1 MRLKSTL
8 RALGRSLCTW
18 KGLKRTGPLCALLAA
33 AVLTGL
39 PAVRKRVTRQYY
51 SLADKMHQFRQDIYA
66 VKEVTPQLARLGAHA
81 AEMDL
86 VLTRAERLLER
97 KRAADRLTAVARPLP
112 GKPADLR
119 PLPYPFQTYLTV
131 NSDSDS
137 MTLEDY
143 AAVHELVN
151 RRYQLNIGDQVF
163 VGGAANNHCENI
175 VSLPASAK
183 AEFPADV
190 HPFYR
195 FLTWYNRGWIDSIHG
210 WPEQPMA
217 GPATSFQ
224 LRLEQPRLDKVVA
237 LVSDDIEPQ
246 EELYLTFEFR
256 MPVPNCSCDVYAGDE
271 LLRLH
276 TAADPEEGIGN
287 AMTWTPAYACLSK
300 GAGGSVRFRFQGPA
314 GAVLEV
320 RNLAL
325 TNFCRASA
333 EAQAA
338 FLEKYNL
345 RFLMYTEHGK
355 PRDEYVL
362 GSRMDL
368 LGTTR
373 PEFLGDNPDGA
384 LNSYFID
391 LLDRLGVIFI
401 NPQFQ
406 TSQKAIL
413 PLPELI
419 KPYRFNDGIV
429 RYSLQRF
436 FDYPRNPDGSEH
448 RPASNVSAEPWLG
461 FLLEKARVRSTQL
474 GDGGLVYSHWGC
486 KNPKNPGLSAATQ
499 QQLGLLRERH
509 YNLSGTVPLFQ
520 RIWVAPAAEVALLA
534 RALHGARDNVHYD
547 DGSNTV
553 HIRAWLDPVSC
564 QSIPAPHTRCFG
576 LANLTI
582 YVRDSATAHV
592 FIDDQEYACFKR
604 NPPDLTG
611 RQSITL
617 VDDSVPTTVFDEV
630 DPLHRFGDLRTE
642 NAECYYRSTGAYLGV
657 HCLEVKLTGDSGR
670 ATWTLPDV
678 SSADDS
684 HLRFAY
690 RKTNP
695 ASKVRLSLEMAD
707 GTRVTAGEEGN
718 AYGWR
723 LPARHD
729 TEWHEVV
736 LAFADLAGRRGQEAL
751 PRGTLRAVA
760 LEVNGKPG
768 DQAFFDCVQF
778 LRNPVHPSNPE
789 GWVLIAGKTDPPE
802 DGVDVF
808 LEEGGNRHQ
817 TKTRQGLFFFP
828 GVVPK
833 GSTVRL
839 YAVPKDKA
847 ARYPLRGRR
856 FEADKNEVEL
866 IIPLRDL
873 RDDGKTRKLERVFRG
888 TSDFHPEAGQIF
900 TPKSMYVSS
909 GLGKVQEFQNELQVS
924 NLGFLDRDRRFDNPD
939 GARRVLFLGNCNLF
953 GHSTPRSYHANV
965 IAEDLLAQKLGYP
978 VEVPCLANSSV
989 TFGKYWPYYQTF
1001 GKKFHP
1007 EVVCIFFQSGAEVL
1021 EADPDLLCA
1030 YYEYDPKHL
1039 PTPMFRSRP
1048 DGSLEQLP
1056 ADPEFFRYVG
1066 KDEARHAQREAEKK
1080 TGAWYLSGINWL
1092 DYLYQSEPAE
1102 LPATGQKAFD
1112 HFRRIARFY
1121 RDAFCKDGARMMI
1134 VLTCEVQA
1142 YAHAQTAQ
1150 WKDDDGRVY
1159 QRERLPERLEQMC
1172 RELGIGFVDT
1182 GKYIREHSADPSMCG
1197 WRYDSHPSPYGFEWM
1212 AEAVTD
1218 YLLTTKFLEDL
1229 PYNDP
1234 PELDDLKRRDGER
1247 VDGFAPL
1254 GFNGVPRGRG
1264 VPNRQEDRHE

>member
-1 MRLKSTL
+1 MKRM
-8 RALGRSLCTW
+8 SLCCTV
-18 KGLKRTGPLCALLAA
+18 LVA
-33 AVLTGL
+33 AVLAGL
-39 PAVRKRVTRQYY
+39 PATRRAVVRRYV
-51 SLADKMHQFRQDIYA
+51 SLAAKVDEFSQNLRL
-66 VKEVTPQLARLGAHA
+66 VREVAPQLAQLGAHA

-86 VLTRAERLLER
+86 VLTRTERLLER
-97 KRAADRLTAVARPLP
+97 QRAVERSMAVSRSLP

-119 PLPYPFQTYLTV
+119 PLPYPFQTYLTIC
-131 NSDSDS
+131 SDCDS
-137 MTLEDY
+137 MTLDDY
-143 AAVHELVN
+143 AAIHELVN
-151 RRYQLNIGDQVF
+151 RRYHLNMGDQVF
-163 VGGAANNHCENI
+163 VDGTGNGNNNHL
-175 VSLPASAK
+175 VRLALD
-183 AEFPADV
+183 AESESPADLDA
-190 HPFYR
+190 FYR
-195 FLTWYNRGWIDSIHG
+195 LLTWYNRGWIDGIHG
-210 WPEQPMA
+210 WSDSPKA
-217 GPATSFQ
+217 GPETSFHLQ
-224 LRLEQPRLDKVVA
+224 TWDQPLPDKTVPLPGGGFGA
-237 LVSDDIEPQ
+237 D
-246 EELYLTFEFR
+246 EERYVTFEFR
-256 MPVPNCSCDVYAGDE
+256 MPTPPSLCQLYAGGK

-276 TAADPEEGIGN
+276 TALPDDGPGN
-287 AMTWTPAYACLSK
+287 VVTWTPAYAVLPK
-300 GAGGSVRFRFQGPA
+300 EAGPSVSFRFRGPP
-314 GAVLEV
+314 GATLEV
-320 RNLAL
+320 RNLAQ
-325 TNFCRASA
+325 TNFCRDRA
-333 EAQAA
+333 EIQAR
-338 FLEKYNL
+338 FLQKYNL
-345 RFLMYTEHGK
+345 RFLLYTEHGK
-355 PRDEYVL
+355 DRQEYVL
-362 GSRMDL
+362 GSRMDPD
-368 LGTTR
+368 GVTR
-373 PEFLGDNPDGA
+373 PEFLGDNPEGA
-384 LNSYFID
+384 FYSYFID
-391 LLDRLGVIFI
+391 FLDRLGVIFF
-401 NPQFQ
+401 NPMHQCC
-406 TSQKAIL
+406 QKTVL
-413 PLPELI
+413 PLSELI
-419 KPYRFNDGIV
+419 QPYRFNDGIV
-429 RYSLQRF
+429 RFKMRRF
-436 FDYPRNPDGSEH
+436 FDYPRSRDGAEH

-461 FLLEKARVRSTQL
+461 FLLEKLRVRSTQL
-474 GDGGLVYSHWGC
+474 GEGGIVYSHWGC
-486 KNPKNPGLSAATQ
+486 QNPKELALSPATSH
-499 QQLGLLRERH
+499 QLEILMDRY
-509 YNLSGTVPLFQ
+509 YNLSGIVPLFQ
-520 RIWVAPAAEVALLA
+520 RVWVAPAAEVGLLA
-534 RALHGARDNVHYD
+534 RALQGARDNVYYED
-547 DGSNTV
+547 VSNTV
-553 HIRAWLDPVSC
+553 HIRSWLDPVSC

-576 LANLTI
+576 LANLTV
-582 YVRDSATAHV
+582 YVRDSVTARV
-592 FIDDQEYACFKR
+592 FIDGQEYACFKR
-604 NPPDLTG
+604 NPADLTG

-617 VDDSVPTTVFDEV
+617 VDDAVPTTVFDEV

-642 NAECYYRSTGAYLGV
+642 DAECYFRSSGAYQGV

-684 HLRFAY
+684 YLRFAY
-690 RKTNP
+690 RKTNR
-695 ASKVRLSLEMAD
+695 ASKVCLSLEMAD
-707 GTRVTAGEEGN
+707 GTRVTAGEETN

-736 LAFADLAGRRGQEAL
+736 LAFTEVVGRRDKESV

-760 LEVNGKPG
+760 LEVSGKPG
-768 DQAFFDCVQF
+768 DEALFDCIQF
-778 LRNPVHPSNPE
+778 LRNPVHPPNPE
-789 GWVLIAGKTDPPE
+789 AWVLVAGKTDPPE
-802 DGVDVF
+802 DGVDVI

-817 TKTRQGLFFFP
+817 TKTRHGLFFFP

-839 YAVPKDKA
+839 YAVPQDKA

-873 RDDGKTRKLERVFRG
+873 RDDGKTRMLEHVSRG
-888 TSDFHPEAGQIF
+888 MSDFHPEAGQIF
-900 TPKSMYVSS
+900 TPKSMYASS

-939 GARRVLFLGNCNLF
+939 GARRILFLGNCNLF

-989 TFGKYWPYYQTF
+989 TFGKYLPYYQTF

-1039 PTPMFRSRP
+1039 PAPMFRSQP

-1080 TGAWYLSGINWL
+1080 AGAWYFSGINWL

-1121 RDAFCKDGARMMI
+1121 RDAFRKDGARMMI

-1142 YAHAQTAQ
+1142 YAHAQTTE
-1150 WKDDDGRVY
+1150 WKDSEGRVY
-1159 QRERLPERLEQMC
+1159 QREKLPERLEQMC
-1172 RELGIGFVDT
+1172 SELGIGFVDT

-1229 PYNDP
+1229 PCNDP
-1234 PELDDLKRRDGER
+1234 PELEDLRRLEG
-1247 VDGFAPL
+1247 
-1254 GFNGVPRGRG
+1254 
-1264 VPNRQEDRHE
+1264 Q